1 MMEKMTKPA
10 NILVQMFPIPT
21 IKESLSKR
29 IMYLKVILNTIQLIK
44 TKCFMI
50 SWSKRRLGSVVLKRW
65 DNCLS
70 RQSYLTDLPR
80 SWYMLGKYLLEA
92 VVVKLI
98 VTRQCNKTTPCWT
111 EGKEDLSSSIW
122 PHLNQSI
129 LLLNYSQSFYQN
141 NINIIITLLNI
152 T

>member
-29 IMYLKVILNTIQLIK
+29 IMYLKVTLNTIQLIK

-50 SWSKRRLGSVVLKRW
+50 SWSKKSLDLSFLKGETIAW
-65 DNCLS
+65 VGKG
-70 RQSYLTDLPR
+70 YLTDLPM
-80 SWYMLGKYLLEA
+80 SWYILGKYLLEA

>member
-21 IKESLSKR
+21 IKESLSR
-29 IMYLKVILNTIQLIK
+29 ESCTLKLHWILYNSSK
-44 TKCFMI
+44 PSA
-50 SWSKRRLGSVVLKRW
+50 SWSANPKGGLDLSFLKGETIAW
-65 DNCLS
+65 VDKG
-70 RQSYLTDLPR
+70 YLTDLPR
-80 SWYMLGKYLLEA
+80 SWYFLGKYLLEA

-129 LLLNYSQSFYQN
+129 LLLHYSQSFYQN

>member
-29 IMYLKVILNTIQLIK
+29 IMYLKVTLNTIQLIK

-50 SWSKRRLGSVVLKRW
+50 SWSKKSLDLSFLKGETIAW
-65 DNCLS
+65 VDKG
-70 RQSYLTDLPR
+70 YLTDLPR
-80 SWYMLGKYLLEA
+80 SWYILGKYLLEA

-111 EGKEDLSSSIW
+111 EGKKDLSSSIW